1 MFFTFALAD
10 YKHILFKH
18 KHMTNAEI
26 VQAYYAAFNARNW
39 EGMFALLDP
48 QIRHDVNQGPTRTGI
63 EKYREFMGMM
73 DEAYSETLTDMVI
86 MSDTSGERFSAEFTV
101 NGIYKKSDEG
111 LPPAH
116 GQSYIL
122 PAGAFLEVK
131 NGKITRVT
139 TYYNLQRWI
148 ELVS

>member
-1 MFFTFALAD
+1 
-10 YKHILFKH
+10 
-18 KHMTNAEI
+18 MTHAEI
-26 VQAYYAAFNARNW
+26 VQSYYAAFNARNW

-48 QIRHDVNQGPTRTGI
+48 QIRHDVNQGGTRTGI
-63 EKYREFMGMM
+63 EKYREFMQMM

-86 MSDTSGERFSAEFTV
+86 MSDASGERFAAEFTV

-116 GQSYIL
+116 GQSYVL